1 MWVLYLLQFR
11 CLGHRGVSVVKSKRE
26 DPFSMLYKAKVRYGL
41 MRNVKDFFT
50 ESPELR
56 FRDKVVVE
64 SERGVEAGEVISR
77 PEGPCKCEGT
87 CPKILRKVS
96 LEDNKNL
103 KEVEEKKAPEAL
115 AFCKKKIKEKN
126 LSMKLTTVEY
136 LPGGEKIIFYFVAK
150 ERIDFRELVREL
162 AKEYHTR
169 IEMRQI
175 GVRDE
180 ARLLAQYQH
189 CGREL
194 CCKSF
199 LNRLEPVTMKM
210 AKNQRT
216 TLDPTKISGMCGRL
230 MCCLRYE
237 NDVYEEFKSNLP
249 RKNSIV
255 RTSEG
260 KGKVINFEILSQKV
274 AIQTE
279 DKRTLLVDAKDIQK
293 LEGTPNLLG

>member
-1 MWVLYLLQFR
+1 MI
-11 CLGHRGVSVVKSKRE
+11 
-26 DPFSMLYKAKVRYGL
+26 YKTKVRYGL
-41 MRNVKDFFT
+41 MRNVGDFYT

-56 FRDKVVVE
+56 FRDKVMVE
-64 SERGVEAGEVISR
+64 SERGVESGEVISR
-77 PEGPCKCEGT
+77 LEGTCKCEGT

-96 LEDNKNL
+96 SEDSKNL
-103 KEVEEKKAPEAL
+103 REAEDKKGPGAFV
-115 AFCKKKIKEKN
+115 FCKEKIREKS
-126 LSMKLTTVEY
+126 LPMKLTTVEC

-150 ERIDFRELVREL
+150 ERIDFRELVKDL

-194 CCKSF
+194 CCKTF
-199 LNRLEPVTMKM
+199 LKRLEPVTMKM
-210 AKNQRT
+210 AKNQRA
-216 TLDPTKISGMCGRL
+216 TLDPAKISGMCGRL

-237 NDVYEEFKSNLP
+237 NDVYEELKTNLP

-255 RTSEG
+255 RTPG
-260 KGKVINFEILSQKV
+260 GTGKVINFEILRQKV
-274 AIQTE
+274 TIQTE
-279 DKRTLLVDAKDIQK
+279 DKRTLLVDAKDLQK
-293 LEGTPNLLG
+293 LEETPQYLE